1 MPHNMAIASSPNP
14 QMPENL
20 IADLSDEELAA
31 VTGGCNIQITTKK
44 REITVIVAELP
55 QLDKDFVNVD
65 NGAVSVVYDPNGSI
79 RYQSWKRNL

>member
-1 MPHNMAIASSPNP
+1 MAIASSQNL

-31 VTGGCNIQITTKK
+31 VTGGCNIQITTQK

-55 QLDKDFVNVD
+55 QLDKGFVNVD
-65 NGAVSVVYDPNGSI
+65 NSAVSVAYDPNGSI
-79 RYQSWKRNL
+79 RYQSWIRNI